1 MISSSLVSWKAFL
14 AGVLVGCIL
23 SGILV
28 LLIPLRSPGPR
39 LQSIPIEL
47 DQKEKNVSLD
57 SDLIDPGAESVE
69 GTNSNEG
76 KININA
82 AGIEELVTL
91 PGIGEAK
98 AKAIIA
104 YREDYGYF
112 QEIQELLFVP
122 GIGENLFSGLSDL
135 IYVDN

>member
-1 MISSSLVSWKAFL
+1 MISNPLVSWKAFL
-14 AGVLVGCIL
+14 VGVLVGGIL

-28 LLIPLRSPGPR
+28 LLIPLRIPGSR
-39 LQSIPIEL
+39 FESIPIVMG
-47 DQKEKNVSLD
+47 QKEKTVSTDLD
-57 SDLIDPGAESVE
+57 TYDPGAESVE

-76 KININA
+76 KININV
-82 AGIEELVTL
+82 AGIEELIML

-104 YREDYGYF
+104 YREDYGFF
-112 QEIQELLFVP
+112 QVIQELLYVP

-135 IYVDN
+135 IYVDD